1 MSEKN
6 IEHNTCNTEENEAGK
21 FFGFDL
27 ENKDVGGFDTAEW
40 TGGIESGDK

>member
-6 IEHNTCNTEENEAGK
+6 IKHNPCNTGENAEEK
-21 FFGFDL
+21 FFGFDF
-27 ENKDVGGFDTAEW
+27 ENKEIGGFDTAEW